1 MRQRCRGT
9 FWYLYPWFLKDIR
22 FYEKIWENTWF
33 WKSSIKPVKSRLETI
48 WEDIRDYDKSTF
60 HLPRQYLNNTR
71 IERMCLLM
79 DKTDYQIP
87 GTLEFGNLFWSF
99 ATFKN
104 TAGRS
109 EVLPG
114 ATKKENRES
123 TLNDFPQLLLAL
135 HKMLWY
141 TQDYMKQTMFSCKYL
156 LLAHQAYWLSPYGQA
171 GQLPIAV
178 RDRIIDLVKS

>member
-1 MRQRCRGT
+1 
-9 FWYLYPWFLKDIR
+9 
-22 FYEKIWENTWF
+22 
-33 WKSSIKPVKSRLETI
+33 
-48 WEDIRDYDKSTF
+48 
-60 HLPRQYLNNTR
+60 
-71 IERMCLLM
+71 MCLLL

-99 ATFKN
+99 VTFKN

-123 TLNDFPQLLLAL
+123 TLNGFLQLLLAL
-135 HKMLWY
+135 QKMLCY
-141 TQDYMKQTMFSCKYL
+141 TQNHMKQTMFSCKYL

-171 GQLPIAV
+171 GQLPRAV

>member
-1 MRQRCRGT
+1 MPESKNSQRLTKLGRPRKT
-9 FWYLYPWFLKDIR
+9 KKYKSAFYLL
-22 FYEKIWENTWF
+22 
-33 WKSSIKPVKSRLETI
+33 
-48 WEDIRDYDKSTF
+48 
-60 HLPRQYLNNTR
+60 RQYLNNTR
-71 IERMCLLM
+71 IERMCLLL

-123 TLNDFPQLLLAL
+123 TLNDFTQLLLAL
-135 HKMLWY
+135 HKML
-141 TQDYMKQTMFSCKYL
+141 
-156 LLAHQAYWLSPYGQA
+156 
-171 GQLPIAV
+171 
-178 RDRIIDLVKS
+178 

>member
-1 MRQRCRGT
+1 MPQSAISEHITITPKTLAKQGISGQN
-9 FWYLYPWFLKDIR
+9 K
-22 FYEKIWENTWF
+22 EKQN
-33 WKSSIKPVKSRLETI
+33 
-48 WEDIRDYDKSTF
+48 YDKNTIC
-60 HLPRQYLNNTR
+60 LPRQYLNNTR
-71 IERMCLLM
+71 IERMCLLL

-123 TLNDFPQLLLAL
+123 TLNDFTQLLLAL
-135 HKMLWY
+135 HKML
-141 TQDYMKQTMFSCKYL
+141 
-156 LLAHQAYWLSPYGQA
+156 
-171 GQLPIAV
+171 
-178 RDRIIDLVKS
+178 